1 MAFSFRHIGSF
12 DKTLRFLGIMTSG
25 RIFRELG
32 RQAQKGVDALAR
44 ETPVDSGLTASS
56 WSYEITNEG
65 GDWSIVWNNS
75 NINQG
80 VNIAIIL
87 HFGHGTGTGGY
98 VAGRNYITPAIAP
111 VFEEIAEDVWKAVTS
126 A

>member
-1 MAFSFRHIGSF
+1 MAISFHHSGSF
-12 DKTLRFLGIMTSG
+12 DKTLKFLGIMTSG

-32 RQAQKGVDALAR
+32 RQAQKGVDALAKD
-44 ETPVDSGLTASS
+44 TPIDTGMTAAS
-56 WSYEITNEG
+56 WNYEVQNDNEG
-65 GDWSIVWNNS
+65 WSISWNN
-75 NINQG
+75 NNVNQG

-98 VAGRNYITPAIAP
+98 VSGRNYITPAIAP